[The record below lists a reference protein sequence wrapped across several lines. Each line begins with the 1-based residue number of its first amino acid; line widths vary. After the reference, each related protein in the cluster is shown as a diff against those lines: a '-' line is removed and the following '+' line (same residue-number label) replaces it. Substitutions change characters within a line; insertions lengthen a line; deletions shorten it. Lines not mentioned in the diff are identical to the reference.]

1 MRSGAIFL
9 SSKRDISLEEIEAH
23 YSHSPFIK
31 EICVVEL
38 AGRASDPGSERLHA
52 VIVPNFDVLRERKI
66 VNVHDVVRFDIENL
80 SLELPIANRITS
92 FNLWRGP
99 LPRTETRALNRTE
112 ITRRVQT
119 GASDDFSGS
128 TAEQMTGEDEHWL
141 SDARVQRAIAAIRQ
155 SSKAHRPV
163 LPSSNLE
170 LDLGFDSIERVELL
184 VALESYLGVEVD
196 ARVIS
201 DVYTVRELVDTILK
215 SGRCVANPAAA
226 SDAGWDTVLAMPPD
240 DPRVLS
246 ALRVGLLTTLAW
258 FVFGKFVSLL
268 AHVFFRLRVSGRDK
282 LPHKGPLILSPNH
295 QSFID
300 PPIVASQIPWRLFKS
315 TFYLGTTE
323 IFGRGIFGFL
333 SRTFRLVQV
342 DPDSNLVEGMRA
354 AALGL
359 KKGYNLV
366 LYPEGERTI
375 DGAPKTFKKGAA
387 ILSTHF
393 KVPIYPVALEGFYEA
408 WPRGQRFPR
417 LSKLYIRFGDPILPP
432 AGESSEDTCKQVTE
446 KLRDRVVEMWRGLQK
461 QTTQASAKSGA

>member
-1 MRSGAIFL
+1 M
-9 SSKRDISLEEIEAH
+9 E
-23 YSHSPFIK
+23 P
-31 EICVVEL
+31 
-38 AGRASDPGSERLHA
+38 AGRPGEPRSERWHA
-52 VIVPNFDVLRERKI
+52 VIVPNFDILRERKI
-66 VNVHDVVRFDIENL
+66 VNVRDVVRFDVENL
-80 SLELPIANRITS
+80 SLELPFAGRITS
-92 FNLWRGP
+92 FDLWRGP
-99 LPRTETRALNRTE
+99 LPRTETRALNRAE

-119 GASDDFSGS
+119 RAGEDFSGPA
-128 TAEQMTGEDEHWL
+128 AEEMTGEDAHWL
-141 SDARVQRAIAAIRQ
+141 SDPRVQRAIAVIRQ
-155 SSKAHRPV
+155 SSKTRQPV

-184 VALESYLGVEVD
+184 VALEIQLGMEVD
-196 ARVIS
+196 AKVIS
-201 DVYTVRELVDTILK
+201 DVYIVHELVDTILK
-215 SGRCVANPAAA
+215 SGRSVARAA
-226 SDAGWDTVLAMPPD
+226 SASPGGWDHVLAIPPD
-240 DPRVLS
+240 NPRVLS
-246 ALRVGLLTTLAW
+246 ALSVGLLPTLAW

-268 AHVFFRLRVSGRDK
+268 AHLFFRLRVSGRDK
-282 LPHKGPLILSPNH
+282 LPRSGPLILSPNH
-295 QSFID
+295 QSFFD

-323 IFGRGIFGFL
+323 IFGRGMFGFL
-333 SRTFRLVQV
+333 SRTFRLVPV

-354 AALGL
+354 AAFGL

-417 LSKLYIRFGDPILPP
+417 LSKLYIRFGDPVHPP
-432 AGESSEDTCKQVTE
+432 AEESSEAPYREVTDE
-446 KLRDRVVEMWRGLQK
+446 LRDRVVAMWKGLRE